1 MDLKV
6 KQLEEAQC
14 RLKVKPEAIQQ
25 NRATTTTISGNTRRS
40 LPSTPSEDVDTWSK
54 FNITKELE
62 EARKLLRVRDQ
73 EILQLRAQVPKT
85 PPHVLTSPIEANKM
99 FKSSLQIAE
108 RSKTS
113 SISFDSKVRIHTAR
127 RPKKACLAISLARR
141 LISK

>member
-1 MDLKV
+1 MDMKV

-14 RLKVKPEAIQQ
+14 RLKVKPEAIQ
-25 NRATTTTISGNTRRS
+25 NRATTINTRRS

-54 FNITKELE
+54 FSITKELE

-85 PPHVLTSPIEANKM
+85 PTSPMEANKM

-113 SISFDSKVRIHTAR
+113 SISFDSKVRI
-127 RPKKACLAISLARR
+127 LAE
-141 LISK
+141 